1 MDMFWIGLVVG
12 SLIGGFVAIA
22 ALALLTGNKEDD

>member
-12 SLIGGFVAIA
+12 SLIGGIIAIA
-22 ALALLTGNKEDD
+22 ALALLAGNKEDE